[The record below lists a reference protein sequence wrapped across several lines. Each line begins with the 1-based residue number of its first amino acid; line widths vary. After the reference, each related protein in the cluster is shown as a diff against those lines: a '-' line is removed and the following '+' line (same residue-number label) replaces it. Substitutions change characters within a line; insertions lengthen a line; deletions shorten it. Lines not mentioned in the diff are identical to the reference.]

1 MTDRRETEEIINDA
15 VETDARQID
24 AIQKETMTKA
34 TAGNQKRR
42 WSFRGCLFF
51 KMIALLL
58 LICSVFLTIFCAGY
72 TFYLFRDGFYD
83 LEENGYRYE
92 MIIRSGMQKQA
103 QKDFEMMREYVYLGY
118 RSRVEG
124 YCLDSNLA
132 VKIINSNNKSVYLD
146 TTKDHEYGYEFVFT
160 NIPASFYSYDYYL
173 YVDADF
179 PYQDAYWKI
188 YHDFITD
195 HGLDIYGFQNPY
207 VYPAMTLV
215 GLVCSFLLFLFLLCA
230 AGHSNKR
237 KQVEAVG
244 LSRMYFDLF
253 SVFAGCVVLLV
264 AGIGIWVAD
273 ELYLSNAF
281 GVILTITIIGTIEA
295 ILCTYYLCVFATRVK
310 LGKWWQHTLLY
321 KLWQVVWKV
330 CKGLFGLLVQ
340 LIKGIP
346 MIPFTTIILGVICLF
361 EFVGLLYFDA
371 DEMLVLWFLEKLVLI
386 PAILYCA
393 LLCKKL
399 LKGSEE
405 LAKGNLEE
413 KIPTDKMFL
422 AFKEHGENLNH
433 IGEGMS
439 RAVEERMK
447 SERMK
452 TELITN
458 VSHDL
463 KTPLTSIIN
472 YAELLGEEGLVEAQ
486 VKEYSEVLLR
496 QSARLKRL
504 LDNLIDASKAATG
517 NLEVSLE
524 KCEIGVMLTQ
534 AAAEYENRFMEKQL
548 QLIVRQPDD
557 SLYIMADGRHLWRVF
572 DNLLSNICKYAQA
585 NSRVYITLEQI
596 SDKVQVIFR
605 NISEF
610 PLEMSG
616 EELEERFVRGDKSR
630 HMEGNG
636 LGLSIAKSL
645 TELQKGQ
652 MEIIIDGDLF
662 KVILQFPLEVNPK

>member
-1 MTDRRETEEIINDA
+1 MTDRREME
-15 VETDARQID
+15 
-24 AIQKETMTKA
+24 ETMTKA
-34 TAGNQKRR
+34 ITGKQKRR
-42 WSFRGCLFF
+42 WTFRGCLFF
-51 KMIALLL
+51 KGMALLL
-58 LICSVFLTIFCAGY
+58 LICSVAFTIFCAGY
-72 TFYLFRDGFYD
+72 TFYLFQDGFYD
-83 LEENGYRYE
+83 LEETGYRYE
-92 MIIRSGMQKQA
+92 KLVRKGMQKQA

-118 RSRVEG
+118 RSRVEE
-124 YCLDSNLA
+124 YCQDSNLE
-132 VKIINSNNKSVYLD
+132 VKVINSNDQSVYLD
-146 TTKDHEYGYEFVFT
+146 TTKNREYGYEYIFT
-160 NIPASFYSYDYYL
+160 NIPASFYSYDYHL

-179 PYQDAYWKI
+179 PYQDAYWKV

-207 VYPAMTLV
+207 VYPAMTLA

-237 KQVEAVG
+237 EQVEAVG

-253 SVFAGCVVLLV
+253 SAFAGGVLLLV
-264 AGIGIWVAD
+264 LSMGIWIAD

-281 GVILTITIIGTIEA
+281 SVILTVTIIGTIEA

-310 LGKWWQHTLLY
+310 LGKWWRHTLLY
-321 KLWQVVWKV
+321 KLFQALWRA
-330 CKGLFGLLVQ
+330 CKKFIRLFAQ

-346 MIPFTTIILGVICLF
+346 MIPLTSIILGAICFF
-361 EFVGLLYFDA
+361 EFMGLLYFDA
-371 DEMLVLWFLEKLVLI
+371 DELLILWFLEKLILI
-386 PAILYCA
+386 PIILYCA
-393 LLCKKL
+393 LLGKKL
-399 LKGSEE
+399 LRGSGE

-413 KIPTDKMFL
+413 KIDTDKMFL

-472 YAELLGEEGLVEAQ
+472 YAELLGAEGLEEAQ
-486 VKEYSEVLLR
+486 VKEYSDVLLR

-585 NSRVYITLEQI
+585 SSRVYITLEQI
-596 SDKVQVIFR
+596 GDKVQVIFR

-652 MEIIIDGDLF
+652 MEIVIDGDLF
-662 KVILQFPLEVNPK
+662 KVILQFPLEINSVK